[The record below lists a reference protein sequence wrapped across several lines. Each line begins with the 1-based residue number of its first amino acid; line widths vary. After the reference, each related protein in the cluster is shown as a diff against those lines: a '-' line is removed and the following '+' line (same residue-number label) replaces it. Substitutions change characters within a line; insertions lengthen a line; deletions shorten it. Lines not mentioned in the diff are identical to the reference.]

1 MNEKIEKV
9 SEGKKG
15 KAKVKDYMTTD
26 VVIVKPEDTVKD
38 IVKMIHKT
46 GHDGFPVVERGEV
59 KGYICAKHLLL
70 KDEEDPAYKLMSQD
84 VTLAYKEMDLED
96 AARLMFREGVSKL
109 PVVRETGRM
118 IGIISNTDVI
128 RSQIERADSDKI
140 YNLKKTLED
149 IHGLNVNLEKGY
161 VDIDELIPTQRMIH
175 NDELKGRM
183 YEMRKGLAEP
193 IIVVEKPR
201 KTILVDGHH
210 RAVASKKLGIK
221 KIEAHKLKIDT
232 DKEIGLEKIPDSSGI
247 KTLEQ
252 IEIIDYPP
260 HPLVK
265 LTKMYGDQKNVGE

>member
-1 MNEKIEKV
+1 MTKKIKDVSKTKKEKT
-9 SEGKKG
+9 
-15 KAKVKDYMTTD
+15 KVKDYMTTD
-26 VVIVKPEDTVKD
+26 VVIVKPEDTVKE
-38 IVKMIHKT
+38 IVEMIHKT

-70 KDEEDPAYKLMSQD
+70 KDKTEPAYKIMSED
-84 VTLAYKEMDLED
+84 VTLSYKEMDLED

-149 IHGLNVNLEKGY
+149 IHGLNVKVEKGY
-161 VDIDELIPTQRMIH
+161 VEVDQLIPTQRMIH

-221 KIEAHKLKIDT
+221 EIEAHKLKINT
-232 DKEIGLEKIPDSSGI
+232 DKKIGLEKIPESSGI
-247 KTLEQ
+247 KTLDQ
-252 IEIIDYPP
+252 IDIIDFPP

-265 LTKMYGDQKNVGE
+265 LTKMYGDKKP